1 LLINAFTECL
11 HVAIIINRS
20 IYDKAN
26 TVEIIMGK
34 VTFYRK
40 ILIMAKISP
49 HRKIKM
55 KVAKI

>member
-1 LLINAFTECL
+1 
-11 HVAIIINRS
+11 VAIIINRS